1 MGKYLVGIDE
11 GTTGCKT
18 CVFDLEGNL
27 LGMSYSEYPCIYPKP
42 GYVEQKVEEVL
53 PKLFATC
60 KEAIEQ
66 SGIDPNEIEAMGLST
81 ISNTFCFLDKD
92 ENILHDFVIW
102 NDIRVTE
109 KQIDQLKNTFTA
121 DEHYHKAGRPITTGN
136 ASVAKLLW
144 FKDNEPEVLE
154 KADRLCCTQDYY
166 LKQFGAD
173 GYYVDDT
180 SASRMA
186 VSSIYTHEWSK
197 EHLALAGLE
206 NIKLPEIIAEPGKV
220 VGTIKED
227 ISQKTGLPVGC
238 KICLGAIDQNCSTF
252 GGGLVESGSAVMVIG
267 TFGSCFIASE
277 KPAFDP
283 NMKLVVKENHGMGN
297 YTVEGMASA
306 AGSAF
311 RWYRD
316 VCCRQEKT
324 DAEATGKDAYDLIVD
339 GAKNSPIGANGVFF
353 LPYLQGVSA
362 KQDYNARG
370 TFLGMTLGS
379 SHEDMSRAVLEGI
392 CYEMRDVADAER
404 AAGIPLSSI
413 RIVGGAA
420 KNDYWCQMFA
430 DVMQVP
436 IEVVNAKETGCLGAA
451 MYAGIACGIYES
463 GADAV
468 KRAVSVIKTFE
479 PDAEKSAE
487 YESIFKV
494 WKKAY
499 LALKDSFY

>member
-27 LGMSYSEYPCIYPKP
+27 MGMSYSEYSCIYPKP
-42 GYVEQKVEEVL
+42 GYVEQKPEDVL
-53 PKLFATC
+53 SKLFATC
-60 KEAIEQ
+60 KEAIENA
-66 SGIDPNEIEAMGLST
+66 GIDADDILAMGLST
-81 ISNTFCFLDKD
+81 ISNTFCIMD
-92 ENILHDFVIW
+92 ENENLLHDFVVW
-102 NDIRVTE
+102 NDIRATGQE
-109 KQIDQLKNTFTA
+109 IEMLKKNFSPE
-121 DEHYHKAGRPITTGN
+121 EHYHTAGRPITTGN
-136 ASVAKLLW
+136 AGIAKFLW
-144 FKDNEPEVLE
+144 FQNHEPEKWSKVS
-154 KADRLCCTQDYY
+154 RICCAEDYY

-186 VSSIYTHEWSK
+186 ATDIVKHQWSEK
-197 EHLALAGLE
+197 HLKLAGLE
-206 NIKLPEIIAEPGKV
+206 GVQMPDIVVEPGKI
-220 VGTIKED
+220 VGTVKEE
-227 ISQKTGLPVGC
+227 ISNRTGLPVGC

-267 TFGSCFIASE
+267 TFGSCFIASDQ
-277 KPAFDP
+277 PAYDP

-316 VCCRQEKT
+316 TCCQKEAAL
-324 DAEATGKDAYDLIVD
+324 AETSGEDVYDLIVE
-339 GAKNSPIGANGVFF
+339 GAKESPIGANGVFF

-370 TFLGMTLGS
+370 TFLGMTLKNN
-379 SHEDMSRAVLEGI
+379 HNDMSRAVLEGV
-392 CYEMRDVADAER
+392 CFEMLDIVNAER

-420 KNDYWCQMFA
+420 KSDFWCQLFA
-430 DVMQVP
+430 DIIQVP
-436 IEVVNAKETGCLGAA
+436 FEVVNSTETGCLGAA
-451 MYAGIACGIYES
+451 MYAGIALGIYES
-463 GADAV
+463 CRDAV
-468 KRAVSVIKTFE
+468 KKAVAVSKVFY
-479 PDAEKSAE
+479 PDEGKAEEYQRVFDKWKSA
-487 YESIFKV
+487 YE
-494 WKKAY
+494 
-499 LALKDSFY
+499 ALKDGFY